1 MVVLKIVCC
10 RVVLVVWG
18 IFFFLCIFDRGGL
31 CFFKM
36 LGGFCFFSN
45 DKN

>member
-10 RVVLVVWG
+10 RVALVVRG
-18 IFFFLCIFDRGGL
+18 IFFFLCFFDRGGL
-31 CFFKM
+31 RFFKM
-36 LGGFCFFSN
+36 LGGFRFFSN